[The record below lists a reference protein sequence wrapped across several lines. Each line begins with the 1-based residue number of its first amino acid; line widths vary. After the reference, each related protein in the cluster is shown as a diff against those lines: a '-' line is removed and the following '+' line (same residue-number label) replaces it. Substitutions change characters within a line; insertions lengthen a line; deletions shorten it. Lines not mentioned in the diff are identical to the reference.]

1 MEKKCIY
8 GKEMLIYGKE
18 MHFMEIIT
26 FMEKKSTF
34 YGKKCPAIF
43 KFQVS
48 ITQSQDL
55 IPVISW

>member
-1 MEKKCIY
+1 MEKKCIH

-26 FMEKKSTF
+26 FMEKRALLW
-34 YGKKCPAIF
+34 KKCPAIF